1 MLLSGKPSYT
11 FGTSGTYTSG
21 TPIDI
26 NPETLGNAKS
36 SYRFVEPIGGGG
48 GTEITDY
55 VSKTNGGTFSNLI
68 MYPSALTILDD
79 YDIVYK
85 SWVDD
90 EIDVKIAAIGAGTV
104 SSITA
109 GNGMNFS
116 TITTTGSITLGTP
129 SDITTTSTSSATAGT
144 HSHAIVGYQPT
155 LDGTGFVVSTAGVI
169 SYDTTTYL
177 ASADFNILFDARFG
191 IKSIADLGTKSHLS
205 LTDLPGSSEGF
216 HLNVSAYT
224 NVNRYATTS
233 QDGILSAADWN
244 KFNNTSSGSDSLFEL
259 VGEAPNQYVR
269 CNYPLTSLYDITA
282 FATSQYVPYN
292 IWDYMPVA
300 SSSTLGG
307 IKIGSGLEIS
317 GDGTLSTT
325 SSSGGTGNN
334 NIYHI
339 RLNSGATVTQRLIGL
354 TGDIDYPASWTLV
367 ADNNAL
373 VIVHNLNTIV
383 SIVKIFSKNGVTS
396 DLIELQGN
404 IAYSTFTNKYSYG
417 YNSIKLDNL
426 ATVST
431 ELYLSIII

>member
-1 MLLSGKPSYT
+1 MLASNGKSSYT
-11 FGTSGTYTSG
+11 LSSGGTYTTG

-26 NPETLGNAKS
+26 NPESIGNAES

-48 GTEITDY
+48 DPITDY
-55 VSKTNGGTFSNLI
+55 VSKANGGTFQNLI
-68 MYPSALTILDD
+68 MYPSALSITGN

-85 SWVDD
+85 KWVDD
-90 EIDVKIAAIGAGTV
+90 AISTAIGGGGTV
-104 SSITA
+104 DYSLARPYFSVANPTTSPLSYSS
-109 GNGMNFS
+109 S
-116 TITTTGSITLGTP
+116 TGVFILNRYLSKYVNDTGYITTYTVTESDVTAHEAALTIDASQVTGL
-129 SDITTTSTSSATAGT
+129 
-144 HSHAIVGYQPT
+144 
-155 LDGTGFVVSTAGVI
+155 STAL
-169 SYDTTTYL
+169 STN
-177 ASADFNILFDARFG
+177 FNTLFDARFA
-191 IKSIADLGTKSHLS
+191 ISSLASLGTRTHKS
-205 LTDLPGSSEGF
+205 LTSLPGSSEGY
-216 HLNVSAYT
+216 HLSLTDYT
-224 NVNRYATTS
+224 IATQAADSTHSGYLTS
-233 QDGILSAADWN
+233 ADWN
-244 KFNNTSSGSDSLFEL
+244 KFNNASSGSDSLFEL

-269 CNYPLTSLYDITA
+269 CNYALTSLYDITA
-282 FATSQYVPYN
+282 FATSQYVPYT

-325 SSSGGTGNN
+325 SSSVGTGNN

-431 ELYLSIII
+431 ELYLRIII